1 MREKQDAQDAIRE
14 GTHLRILVKT
24 REELFTLHSAQL
36 ILVTL
41 KAPLAV
47 EYYTLHVLDDYK
59 RRKVL
64 ARDLLAFLLPAFLCL
79 LSLWLVV
86 VAPESLLSL
95 PQLALRCA
103 EL

>member
-1 MREKQDAQDAIRE
+1 M
-14 GTHLRILVKT
+14 
-24 REELFTLHSAQL
+24 HSAQL

-47 EYYTLHVLDDYK
+47 EYYYTLHVLDDYK

-86 VAPESLLSL
+86 APESLLSL
-95 PQLALRCA
+95 PQLRCLALRRVVTNSKIEAA
-103 EL
+103 EGWVTAH